1 MSESGLLSLCKILDP
16 KSVVLCSIL
25 SLEIIPEGLGWGG
38 RLLQFNSLCWSELCF
53 LFRSYPLLGKL
64 DNSFVIFGNN

>member
-1 MSESGLLSLCKILDP
+1 MSESGLLPLCKILDP

-38 RLLQFNSLCWSELCF
+38 GYCNSTLSVGVNYVFCLN
-53 LFRSYPLLGKL
+53 
-64 DNSFVIFGNN
+64 DQ